1 MAQYFEKIRSLA
13 GDYSGAAAVLYDLNG
28 MLIFCDASACM
39 GGFLFAED
47 PIGGNDELRVFSASL
62 REKQVV
68 MGIDKKLKKDA
79 VRTYKEVGGDFI
91 GIIGTPVSSVI
102 GADHAGIG
110 REIVSQLC
118 EEGITEEKLP
128 VIAVDTCG
136 WELYDS
142 GQEKAYLQLVD
153 TIIDKES
160 KLHIDVNVIGATPLD
175 MWDYNQIEDC
185 LGFLKQAGAKKPCIW
200 GGNGGLNEIAGAAN
214 AKLNIA
220 VSASA
225 IKVVKALKK
234 KYGTPYLIGY
244 PLGEKQVKGWTKII
258 KEALK
263 GELQVE
269 EAMIVEKSLDS
280 HDKGKR
286 ALIIYEQVTANMLR
300 KLLKE
305 EFDFG
310 TVDVASF
317 FKMDESLMQENDLH
331 IKEESVLKEH
341 INKFEKYDFVI
352 ADPFCFKLL
361 PYEPEQKMMFPHI
374 GVSAVFYVKESPNL
388 FGEKAS
394 IYMKNILND

>member
-1 MAQYFEKIRSLA
+1 M
-13 GDYSGAAAVLYDLNG
+13 
-28 MLIFCDASACM
+28 
-39 GGFLFAED
+39 
-47 PIGGNDELRVFSASL
+47 
-62 REKQVV
+62 
-68 MGIDKKLKKDA
+68 
-79 VRTYKEVGGDFI
+79 I

-110 REIVSQLC
+110 REIVSQLQ
-118 EEGITEEKLP
+118 EEGVTEEKLP

-136 WELYDS
+136 WELYDA
-142 GQEKAYLQLVD
+142 GQEKAYLQLAD
-153 TIIDKES
+153 AIIDKDS
-160 KLHIDVNVIGATPLD
+160 KLDIDVNVIGATPLD
-175 MWDYNQIEDC
+175 MWDYNQIDDC
-185 LGFLKQAGAKKPCIW
+185 LKFLKQAGAKKPCIW

-225 IKVVKALKK
+225 VKVVKALKK

-244 PLGEKQVKGWTKII
+244 PLGEKQVKDWTKVING
-258 KEALK
+258 ALC
-263 GELQVE
+263 GELKVE
-269 EAMIVEKSLDS
+269 EAMSVENSSDS
-280 HDKGKR
+280 FNKGKR

-317 FKMDESLMQENDLH
+317 FKMDESLLQENDIQ
-331 IKEESVLKEH
+331 IKEEAVFTDY
-341 INKFEKYDFVI
+341 INRQKKYDLII

-361 PYEPEQKMMFPHI
+361 PYEPEKKMMLPHI
-374 GVSAVFYVKESPNL
+374 GVSAVFYAKQSPNL

>member
-47 PIGGNDELRVFSASL
+47 PVGGNDELRVFSASL

-68 MGIDKKLKKDA
+68 MGIGKKLKKDA

-110 REIVSQLC
+110 REIVGQLY
-118 EEGITEEKLP
+118 EESITEEKLP

-136 WELYDS
+136 WELYDI
-142 GQEKAYLQLVD
+142 GQEKAYLQLAEI
-153 TIIDKES
+153 IIDKDS
-160 KLHIDVNVIGATPLD
+160 KLDIDVNVIGATPLD
-175 MWDYNQIEDC
+175 MWDYTQIEDC
-185 LGFLKQAGAKKPCIW
+185 LEFLKRAGAKKPCVW
-200 GGNGGLNEIAGAAN
+200 GGNGGLKEIAAAAN

-220 VSASA
+220 VSVSA
-225 IKVVKALKK
+225 IRVVKTLKK

-244 PLGEKQVKGWTKII
+244 PLGEKQVKGWTRII
-258 KEALK
+258 KEVLRGK
-263 GELQVE
+263 LQVDE
-269 EAMIVEKSLDS
+269 TMTVETSINS
-280 HDKGKR
+280 NSKGKS

-317 FKMDESLMQENDLH
+317 FKMDESLMQKNDLH
-331 IKEESVLKEH
+331 IKEESILKEYL
-341 INKFEKYDFVI
+341 KKYEKYDFVI

-361 PYEPEQKMMFPHI
+361 PYEPEKKMMLPHI
-374 GVSAVFYVKESPNL
+374 GISAVFYVKQSPNL